1 MNIVTV
7 KKIGLGKRL
16 NRLCILFSRFP
27 PFNAI
32 MTTIFPHI
40 SLSILTF
47 FLSSQS
53 LYVPYLGT
61 QLDHTDI
68 EILENGVPHCAPQ
81 NGNTLLHAFADVAR
95 QQTAATGEE
104 LGYILT
110 SFPGLPHFLFFS
122 LHQERIRTGD

>member
-1 MNIVTV
+1 MTV
-7 KKIGLGKRL
+7 
-16 NRLCILFSRFP
+16 FP
-27 PFNAI
+27 L
-32 MTTIFPHI
+32 T

-47 FLSSQS
+47 FLSPQS

-81 NGNTLLHAFADVAR
+81 NGNTLLHAFVDVAR

-104 LGYILT
+104 LGYVLA
-110 SFPGLPHFLFFS
+110 SFPGLPRFLFFGLRS
-122 LHQERIRTGD
+122 V